1 MEEFKDAEKKARLLT
16 RRLIDKLVKSP
27 ASGSRMLESEL
38 HIRHGFI
45 KAVLENRLGSGESL
59 TCVQLLAANMLIER
73 GYLRRIEMYR
83 AIRSPQADI
92 ETRLLDEWRKEFI
105 RLLTQPPAS

>member
-1 MEEFKDAEKKARLLT
+1 
-16 RRLIDKLVKSP
+16 
-27 ASGSRMLESEL
+27 
-38 HIRHGFI
+38 
-45 KAVLENRLGSGESL
+45 
-59 TCVQLLAANMLIER
+59 MLIER

-83 AIRSPQADI
+83 AIRSQQADT